1 MDKEALQLEEDFF
14 CIRLDNQTEESIL
27 IERDIAS
34 YYIQFHFS
42 LKGPSELSF
51 NDGAY
56 KLIIEN
62 MNYLTLYNPKRELP
76 INVNVHAKSAIVCI
90 LISINKFHKLFS
102 SYGEQNI
109 PFLSSGSN
117 QKYYE
122 QSDISN
128 GMLQVLNDILKK
140 TRDSM
145 PHKLYLKGKI
155 YELFSLFF
163 EKEVK
168 KNNDQ
173 CPYIINDTQ
182 LQRIKLAK
190 DILLNEFSSPPTLQE
205 LASRINLSL
214 SKLKAGFKE
223 IYGQPAYKYLL
234 DYKMTLAKD
243 LLSEGT
249 YNVNEISL
257 KLGYSNASHFI
268 SAFKKNTGVTPK
280 YYTQNM

>member
-1 MDKEALQLEEDFF
+1 MEVEAIQLEEDFF
-14 CIRLDNQTEESIL
+14 CIRLDNQTEKSMF
-27 IERDIAS
+27 IERDIGS
-34 YYIQFHFS
+34 HYIQFHFS
-42 LKGPSELSF
+42 MKGPSELSF

-62 MNYLTLYNPKRELP
+62 MNYLTLYNPKRDLP
-76 INVNVHAKSAIVCI
+76 VNVNVDSKSAIVCI
-90 LISINKFHKLFS
+90 LISIKKFHKLFS

-109 PFLSSGSN
+109 PFLNSGSN

-122 QSDISN
+122 QNDISN
-128 GMLQVLNDILKK
+128 VMLHVLTDILKK
-140 TRDSM
+140 TRDSI
-145 PHKLYLKGKI
+145 PHKLYLQGKI
-155 YELFSLFF
+155 YELFSLLF

-190 DILLNEFSSPPTLQE
+190 DILLKEFYSPPTLQE
-205 LASRINLSL
+205 LASRTNLSL

-243 LLSEGT
+243 MLLAGT